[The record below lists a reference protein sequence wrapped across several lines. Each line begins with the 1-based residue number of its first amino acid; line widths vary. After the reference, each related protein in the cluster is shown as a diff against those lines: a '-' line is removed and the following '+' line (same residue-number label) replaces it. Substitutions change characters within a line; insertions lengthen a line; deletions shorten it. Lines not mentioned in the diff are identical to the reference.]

1 MKTFA
6 LATIFA
12 AANAIEQAEL
22 DYMNYCAKYSK
33 VANNLNEFNMRKEI
47 FAKVDAFIKENN
59 SSNETHV
66 AGHNQF
72 SDWTHAEYKAMLG
85 YSLGEADVKA
95 EPKQFDESKND
106 TAVNWVD
113 AGAVTG
119 VKD

>member
-1 MKTFA
+1 
-6 LATIFA
+6 
-12 AANAIEQAEL
+12 
-22 DYMNYCAKYSK
+22 
-33 VANNLNEFNMRKEI
+33 
-47 FAKVDAFIKENN
+47 
-59 SSNETHV
+59 
-66 AGHNQF
+66 
-72 SDWTHAEYKAMLG
+72 MLG

>member
-1 MKTFA
+1 MKSFA
-6 LATIFA
+6 FATVFA
-12 AANAIEQAEL
+12 AANALSSMEL
-22 DYMNYCAKYSK
+22 EYMNYLAQYGKQ
-33 VANNLNEFNMRKEI
+33 VNGVDEFNGRMDN